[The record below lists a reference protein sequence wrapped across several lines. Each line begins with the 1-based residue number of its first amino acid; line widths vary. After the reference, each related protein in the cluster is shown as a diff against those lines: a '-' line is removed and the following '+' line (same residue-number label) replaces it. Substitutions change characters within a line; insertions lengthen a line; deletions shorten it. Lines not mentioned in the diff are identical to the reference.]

1 MDVED
6 VVHAE
11 FDGVD
16 VGDDFLELVGR
27 YSAFGE
33 VVELFR
39 GCRRR
44 LSMVVVLAVV
54 APVTLTTFGGV
65 GVDAIAPVVVVVV
78 VPIVYYYRR
87 FALIWLLLLLLIIL

>member
-1 MDVED
+1 VDVEN

-11 FDGVD
+11 SDGVD

-33 VVELFR
+33 VVELFG

-44 LSMVVVLAVV
+44 LSVVIVLAVV
-54 APVTLTTFGGV
+54 APVTLTFGGV
-65 GVDAIAPVVVVVV
+65 GVDAIAPVVFVV
-78 VPIVYYYRR
+78 VPIVYYIGDS
-87 FALIWLLLLLLIIL
+87 L